1 MNVEIS
7 TDRTSEI
14 LKSLTTNRW
23 ILIALLVILI
33 LFVLL
38 TIGFVYLPMYNM
50 QKQVTSINDESKQAL
65 NILTTTAAD
74 VETTLTGLNSA
85 AVQAN
90 KLEDTIFA
98 FIGGACKVVL
108 FSGSDFC
115 KNYA

>member
-98 FIGGACKVVL
+98 FI
-108 FSGSDFC
+108 
-115 KNYA
+115 